1 MFSFGP
7 RSDIMLRVYAKF
19 YIVKCGVMVQVVFIF
34 CMPVA
39 PSNMHPCNIILLL
52 VSVIMRQVLRQDGAL
67 WVKTKKCMLLA
78 KHSRKSSIFS
88 SHCQITH
95 LNWLI
100 T

>member
-1 MFSFGP
+1 MFPFGP

-52 VSVIMRQVLRQDGAL
+52 VSVIMRQFL
-67 WVKTKKCMLLA
+67 KTRWSIVGENKKMYVVSKA
-78 KHSRKSSIFS
+78 
-88 SHCQITH
+88 Q
-95 LNWLI
+95 
-100 T
+100 